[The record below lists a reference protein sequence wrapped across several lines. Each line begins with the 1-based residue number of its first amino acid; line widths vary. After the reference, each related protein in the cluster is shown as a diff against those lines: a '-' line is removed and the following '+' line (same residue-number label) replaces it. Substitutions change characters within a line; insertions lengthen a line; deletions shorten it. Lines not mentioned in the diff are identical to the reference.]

1 MSDEDFILVLW
12 LLKSRYRV
20 EILQLL
26 NKKSLNPTFISKK
39 INISVSS
46 VSRTLRLLKERDLIR
61 YNKKNKG
68 CKKKYVITNKGKKIF
83 NLCKDIKS

>member
-46 VSRTLRLLKERDLIR
+46 VSRTLKLLKEKELIR

-68 CKKKYVITNKGKKIF
+68 CKKKYVITDDGRRILSL
-83 NLCKDIKS
+83 LCLFS

>member
-1 MSDEDFILVLW
+1 MNDENFILVSW
-12 LLKSRYRV
+12 LLNSRYRV

-26 NKKSLNPTFISKK
+26 NKKSLNPISISKK
-39 INISVSS
+39 ININVSS
-46 VSRTLRLLKERDLIR
+46 VSRTLKLLKEKELIR

-68 CKKKYVITNKGKKIF
+68 CKKKYVITNKGKKIV